1 MKECRKQPFDDPTS
15 ALNGV
20 EQIILFYEE
29 ETESS
34 SHHPGIIS
42 EILYGGEE
50 RDQIPVCEDLTS
62 GGCWKKVGSEVLG
75 FVFVFIFIFIFI
87 QKRDEQRGPGSR
99 VQGPGSR
106 VQQGPGSRVQ
116 DLT

>member
-1 MKECRKQPFDDPTS
+1 MKECRKQPFVDPTS

-42 EILYGGEE
+42 EIVYGGEE

-75 FVFVFIFIFIFI
+75 FVFVFIFCFFT
-87 QKRDEQRGPGSR
+87 QREEQLGPGSK
-99 VQGPGSR
+99 
-106 VQQGPGSRVQ
+106 VQ
-116 DLT
+116 DPDHLFLPM